1 MLDDLRCIVPAP
13 GGDTFAPVAD
23 VPVALARSRRVM
35 GKLFEKHILNKGVL
49 LHPKTGEKI
58 HIDDSFV
65 ATMQDN
71 FAKGYCD
78 IVQVPLAND
87 KNEHVENPGANIGE
101 VVGIR
106 SRGDK
111 VYALIDARDDDAVKR
126 LGKTYLG
133 ASAYLSTNYT
143 DSATNNKV
151 GPTLLHVA
159 VTNRPYVT
167 GLEDYKEA
175 LASSA
180 DSTGEVVVLT
190 AAPEDTVP
198 LSKQELLDALKN
210 EHGIDVT
217 ALQAAAVQLPADST
231 AALSA
236 EAMQGLT
243 AAVAQALRDSGAVQL
258 SAEPGQVSLGDVTA
272 AVVELAADNKG
283 LRETV
288 TGLQRQAATTEVDG
302 YIGAGR
308 LLPKARDAAIEMA
321 LSRRGDLDAILAPA
335 DRPYVKLDT
344 QVGLSGPDG
353 EQRQEQDIDAEL
365 ARLTAQHSEFFSP
378 NGTRK

>member
-13 GGDTFAPVAD
+13 GGGTFTPVAD
-23 VPVALARSRRVM
+23 VPVALARSRRVQ
-35 GKLFEKHILNKGVL
+35 GTLYEKHILNKGVL

-58 HIDDSFV
+58 RIDDAFV
-65 ATMQDN
+65 AAMQDN

-87 KNEHVENPGANIGE
+87 KNEHVENPGANLGE
-101 VVGIR
+101 VVGIKER
-106 SRGDK
+106 DGK
-111 VYALIDARDDDAVKR
+111 VYALIDARQDADKF
-126 LGKTYLG
+126 GKTYLG

-143 DSATNNKV
+143 DSATNSKV

-167 GLEDYKEA
+167 GLEDYKEV
-175 LASSA
+175 LAASA

-190 AAPEDTVP
+190 AAPEETVP
-198 LSKQELLDALKN
+198 MTREEMLAALKS
-210 EHGIDVT
+210 EHGIDVE
-217 ALQAAAVQLPADST
+217 ALQAAAAQPPAPDVT
-231 AALSA
+231 A
-236 EAMQGLT
+236 LT
-243 AAVAQALRDSGAVQL
+243 GSVVQALKDGGYVSLA
-258 SAEPGQVSLGDVTA
+258 ADPGTVSLGDVTA

-288 TGLQRQAATTEVDG
+288 GGLQRQAAETEVEG
-302 YIGAGR
+302 YIAAGR
-308 LLPKARDAAIEMA
+308 LLPKTRAAAVEMA
-321 LSRRGDLDAILAPA
+321 LARRDDLEAILAPA
-335 DRPYVKLDT
+335 DRPYVRLEQ

-353 EQRQEQDIDAEL
+353 VQRQEEDIDAEV
-365 ARLTAQHSEFFSP
+365 ARLTAQHGEFFSP

>member
-1 MLDDLRCIVPAP
+1 MADDLRYIVPAP

-23 VPVALARSRRVM
+23 IPVALARTRRVM

-49 LHPKTGEKI
+49 LHPKTGAKI
-58 HIDDSFV
+58 NVDDAFV
-65 ATMQDN
+65 AAMQDN
-71 FAKGYCD
+71 FAKGYCP

-101 VVGIR
+101 VLGIR

-143 DSATNNKV
+143 DTKTNSKV

-167 GLEDYKEA
+167 DLDDYTEV
-175 LASSA
+175 LASAA
-180 DSTGEVVVLT
+180 DNTGEVVVLT
-190 AAPEDTVP
+190 PAPPEETVP
-198 LSKQELLDALKN
+198 LSREELLAALKN

-217 ALQAAAVQLPADST
+217 ALQAAAAAPPAPDT
-231 AALSA
+231 AAL
-236 EAMQGLT
+236 T
-243 AAVAQALRDSGAVQL
+243 ASVVQALKDAGMVQL
-258 SAEPGQVSLGDVTA
+258 SADPGTVSLSDVTA

-283 LRETV
+283 LRKSV
-288 TGLQRQAATTEVDG
+288 DDLKLAAAETEVDG
-302 YIGAGR
+302 YIDAGR
-308 LLPKARDAAIEMA
+308 LLPKTREVAVGMA
-321 LSRRGDLDAILAPA
+321 LSNRDGLDAILAPVNA
-335 DRPYVKLDT
+335 PYVKLSHQDG
-344 QVGLSGPDG
+344 VSGPDG
-353 EQRQEQDIDAEL
+353 EQRHEEDIDAEV
-365 ARLTAQHSEFFSP
+365 ARLSAEHSQFFSP

>member
-23 VPVALARSRRVM
+23 VPLALTRSRRVQ

-58 HIDDSFV
+58 HIDDAFV
-65 ATMQDN
+65 AAMQNN

-87 KNEHVENPGANIGE
+87 DNKHVETPAANLGE
-101 VVGIR
+101 VVGIKE
-106 SRGDK
+106 RGGK
-111 VYALIDARDDDAVKR
+111 VYALIDARQDADKF
-126 LGKTYLG
+126 GKTYLG

-143 DSATNNKV
+143 DSATNAKV

-167 GLEDYKEA
+167 GLEDYKEV
-175 LASSA
+175 LAASA

-190 AAPEDTVP
+190 AAPEEPVP
-198 LSKQELLDALKN
+198 MTREELLAALKKD
-210 EHGIDVT
+210 HGIDVE
-217 ALQAAAVQLPADST
+217 ALQAAAAQPPAPDV
-231 AALSA
+231 AALTGS
-236 EAMQGLT
+236 
-243 AAVAQALRDSGAVQL
+243 VVQALKDGGYVSL
-258 SAEPGQVSLGDVTA
+258 TTEPGTVSLGDVTA

-283 LRETV
+283 LRGEV
-288 TGLQRQAATTEVDG
+288 DELKLAAATAEVEG

-308 LLPKARDAAIEMA
+308 LLPKTRETAIQMA
-321 LSRRGDLDAILAPA
+321 LSRRDDLDAILAPA
-335 DRPYVKLDT
+335 DRPYVKLDK

-353 EQRQEQDIDAEL
+353 EQRQEADIDAEVMRL
-365 ARLTAQHSEFFSP
+365 AAQHKEFFTP
-378 NGTRK
+378 DGTRN

>member
-13 GGDTFAPVAD
+13 AGSGTFQPVAD

-35 GKLFEKHILNKGVL
+35 GKLFEKHILNMGDL
-49 LHPKTGEKI
+49 LHPKTGKKI
-58 HIDDSFV
+58 RVDDAFV

-87 KNEHVENPGANIGE
+87 DNKHVESPAANLGE

-106 SRGDK
+106 KRGGK
-111 VYALIDARDDDAVKR
+111 VYALLDARQDADKF
-126 LGKTYLG
+126 GKTYLG
-133 ASAYLSTNYT
+133 ASAFLSTNYT
-143 DSATNNKV
+143 DSATGNKV

-167 GLEDYKEA
+167 GLEDYKEV
-175 LASSA
+175 LAASA

-190 AAPEDTVP
+190 AAPEETVP
-198 LSKQELLDALKN
+198 MTKDELLAQLKN
-210 EHGIDVT
+210 EHGIDVA
-217 ALQAAAVQLPADST
+217 ALQAAAAQPPAADA

-236 EAMQGLT
+236 EFMT
-243 AAVAQALRDSGAVQL
+243 ALPAAIATALKDSGAVQL
-258 SAEPGQVSLGDVTA
+258 SADPGQVSLSDVTA
-272 AVVELAADNKG
+272 AVVELATDNRG

-288 TGLQRQAATTEVDG
+288 TGLQRQAAETEVDG

-308 LLPKARDAAIEMA
+308 LLPKTRDAAIEMA
-321 LSRRGDLDAILAPA
+321 LSRRDDLDAILAPP
-335 DRPYVKLDT
+335 DRPYVKLDQ

-353 EQRQEQDIDAEL
+353 EQRHEEDIDAEV
-365 ARLTAQHSEFFSP
+365 ARLTAQHSNFFTP
-378 NGTRK
+378 DGTRK